1 LGVSF
6 GVKDKEKE
14 GWLEKIKSMSGKGIL
29 KIVLPPDCQV
39 SEKRLP
45 LLQAPSAL
53 SKNDTAHFQG
63 ISGLMDRLTVS
74 EYGVRYFSHFEK
86 IKDKDNF
93 YELEYILYGKKT
105 DRENLE
111 ASVLK
116 LVSVRQGLNMIHIL
130 SDGKKRQ
137 EAETLAAAI
146 TGGGSLLPLTAVVT
160 FFVMGVWALAEA
172 MADARSLLDGGKVP
186 LMKTGSDW
194 KLSLENVL
202 KTGAEGRLPD
212 LEKTDPER
220 ISQAVFICKLWYAA
234 FIPDDGYNADQYP
247 QGTAGLFVRTMC
259 LYGGY
264 GSCILWK
271 TCIFFF
277 RSVENCRKEPLCCN
291 GKLSFCSLNDNVS
304 GHIPGEYYKRKEACD
319 DALFQEQILF

>member
-1 LGVSF
+1 MKKNCGNGDPPYERYPVLTLGVSF

-130 SDGKKRQ
+130 SDGKNVRKQKRWQ
-137 EAETLAAAI
+137 
-146 TGGGSLLPLTAVVT
+146 
-160 FFVMGVWALAEA
+160 
-172 MADARSLLDGGKVP
+172 
-186 LMKTGSDW
+186 
-194 KLSLENVL
+194 
-202 KTGAEGRLPD
+202 RL
-212 LEKTDPER
+212 
-220 ISQAVFICKLWYAA
+220 
-234 FIPDDGYNADQYP
+234 
-247 QGTAGLFVRTMC
+247 
-259 LYGGY
+259 
-264 GSCILWK
+264 
-271 TCIFFF
+271 
-277 RSVENCRKEPLCCN
+277 
-291 GKLSFCSLNDNVS
+291 
-304 GHIPGEYYKRKEACD
+304 
-319 DALFQEQILF
+319 